1 MLLALPNRH
10 AFVLRPM
17 TTCCWCF
24 TGLEG
29 LPPEEAAL

>member
-1 MLLALPNRH
+1 LFLSGCLQ
-10 AFVLRPM
+10 
-17 TTCCWCF
+17 TCLHF